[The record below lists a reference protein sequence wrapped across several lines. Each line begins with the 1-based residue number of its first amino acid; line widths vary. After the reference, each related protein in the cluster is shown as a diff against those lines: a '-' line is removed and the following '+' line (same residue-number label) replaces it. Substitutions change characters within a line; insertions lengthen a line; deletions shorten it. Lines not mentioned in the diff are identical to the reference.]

1 MRIKPNLG
9 INMPVMYKLGK
20 DDLAEV
26 ISDAD
31 GLVPTGQHSREAISQ
46 GSLGVGH
53 VTTCENIKPVYWIEL
68 TILD

>member
-1 MRIKPNLG
+1 MIKPIHG
-9 INMPVMYKLGK
+9 IRLGK

-26 ISDAD
+26 ISDAA
-31 GLVPTGQHSREAISQ
+31 GLVPTGQHSRAAISQ
-46 GSLGVGH
+46 GNLGVGH